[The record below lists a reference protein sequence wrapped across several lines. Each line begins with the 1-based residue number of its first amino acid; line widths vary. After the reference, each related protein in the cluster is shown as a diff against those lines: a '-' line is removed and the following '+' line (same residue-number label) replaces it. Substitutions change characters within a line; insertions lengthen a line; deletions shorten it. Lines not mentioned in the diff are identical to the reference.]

1 MQTSI
6 RVSPVDHLLRHS
18 AARGR
23 TFAPI
28 WSEIGGMPVV
38 LHRQEPA
45 AEAAIAELLAIADLS
60 CLPRV
65 VAKGPGAAEFLAS
78 QGWPVPDRVL
88 EVSQVEGGGWV
99 ARTGASEFLV
109 EGPPGD
115 QRVGQLETALAQAGN
130 GVYRVPRQDAIIAL
144 MGSRA
149 VEALRHAS
157 AYDFSTV
164 EPGGPVVM
172 TRAAGVSCTVLARS
186 LGGRRVLE
194 ISVEGTMGA
203 YFWHTLEEIVR
214 ELGGGPVGLA
224 NVFPEL
230 AAGGPLTTQG
240 ASA

>member
-6 RVSPVDHLLRHS
+6 RISSLDHLLRHS

-23 TFAPI
+23 TFAPV

-38 LHRQEPA
+38 LQKQEPA
-45 AEAAIAELLAIADLS
+45 AEAAIAQVLAIADLS

-65 VAKGPGAAEFLAS
+65 VAKGPRAGEFLAA

-88 EVSQVEGGGWV
+88 EISPVEGGGWV
-99 ARTGASEFLV
+99 ARTGAGEFLV

-115 QRVGQLETALAQAGN
+115 QRVGLLEAALAQAGS
-130 GVYRVPRQDAIIAL
+130 GVYRVPRQDAIMAL

-172 TRAAGVSCTVLARS
+172 TRAAGVSCAVLARL

-203 YFWHTLEEIVR
+203 YFWHTLAEIVR

-224 NVFPEL
+224 SVFPEL
-230 AAGGPLTTQG
+230 AADGPLTTQG